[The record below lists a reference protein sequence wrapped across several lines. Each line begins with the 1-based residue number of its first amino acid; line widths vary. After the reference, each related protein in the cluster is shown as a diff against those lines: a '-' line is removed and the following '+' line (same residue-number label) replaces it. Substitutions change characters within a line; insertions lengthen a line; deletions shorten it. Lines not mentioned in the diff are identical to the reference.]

1 MSAISKI
8 FEAKAIFEQLFDKQ
22 IKTVTLNSDSKR
34 LHIVLFDGIEIYI
47 IYNDHGEYGYNIL
60 FSKLDLDRCRF
71 DNYDDQWDVDSRPH
85 HFHPRKKTEV
95 ESSKMTG
102 IPKDD
107 IPYLF
112 KMLKLGKL
120 YKTEYFM

>member
-8 FEAKAIFEQLFDKQ
+8 LEAKAIFEQLFDKE
-22 IKTVTLNSDSKR
+22 IKTITLNSDLRR
-34 LHIVLFDGIEIYI
+34 LHIILSDGIEIYV

-85 HFHPRKKTEV
+85 HFHPRKKIEV

-102 IPKDD
+102 NPKDD
-107 IPYLF
+107 IPYLY

-120 YKTEYFM
+120 YKTEYFL